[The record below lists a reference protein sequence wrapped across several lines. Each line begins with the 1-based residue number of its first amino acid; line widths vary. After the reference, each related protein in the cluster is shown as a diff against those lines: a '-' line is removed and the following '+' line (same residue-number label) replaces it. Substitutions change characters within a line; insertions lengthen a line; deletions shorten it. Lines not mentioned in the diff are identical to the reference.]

1 MRRIAMLAA
10 LALALSGC
18 ASVATISP
26 GAPQTADPDAFQQR
40 AQEVVTGWERSGM
53 SKTWRL
59 GFVPLSLDKV
69 IVTGDPGF
77 TGDSKLAFLAGQFTL
92 RTPALLPPPP
102 GQVLFPDG
110 FRLPVHLVTAED
122 AYADMAKPNSN
133 SCAKPCQPLTIT
145 QINLGTAKVLT
156 TRGNATVPA
165 WLFTIEG
172 LKTPIAYMAV
182 ADKDV
187 SKVPAPPA
195 ADYPALEGI
204 VGAENV
210 ISVDGA
216 SVRFTVGV
224 GSCDTDIKPLVYE
237 TADTV
242 ALGGSVTTPDGVCNA
257 MLKFQP
263 VTITLTKPV
272 GDRALIDGVGGR
284 PLTVSPF
291 R

>member
-1 MRRIAMLAA
+1 MRRIAILAA

-26 GAPQTADPDAFQQR
+26 AAPQTANPDAFQQR
-40 AQEVVTGWERSGM
+40 AQEVVAGWERSGM
-53 SKTWRL
+53 PKTWRL
-59 GFVPLSLDKV
+59 GFVPLSVDKV

-77 TGDSKLAFLAGQFTL
+77 TGDSKLAFLAGRFTL
-92 RTPALLPPPP
+92 RAGLPLPPPP

-110 FRLPVHLVTAED
+110 SRLPVHLVTAED
-122 AYADMAKPNSN
+122 AFAAMAKPNSN
-133 SCAKPCQPLTIT
+133 SCGKPCQPLTIT

-187 SKVPAPPA
+187 SEVPAPPA
-195 ADYPALEGI
+195 ADYPALRGI
-204 VGAENV
+204 VAAENV
-210 ISVDGA
+210 ISVDGTT
-216 SVRFTVGV
+216 VRFTVGV
-224 GSCDTDIKPLVYE
+224 GTCDTNIKPLVYE
-237 TADTV
+237 TADTI
-242 ALGGSVTTPDGVCNA
+242 ALGGSVTTPDGVCNS
-257 MLKFQP
+257 MLKLQP
-263 VTITLTKPV
+263 VTITLAKPV